1 MSDDGNVPSDGK
13 IGQQRTDKMRPADP
27 ENRIRGLIR
36 DQLYG
41 VLCTQSNAQPYG
53 SMVAFAFSD
62 DLKYIVFG
70 TPRNTNKYRFLTDCR
85 NVAFVVNNMNRHADD
100 LMKVEAVTAT
110 GRAIELPPGGADAGW
125 ADLLLQRHMNLKA
138 FITST
143 STALFKIE
151 ISRFFYVSSFQEV
164 LEWEP

>member
-1 MSDDGNVPSDGK
+1 MIMSDDGNIPS
-13 IGQQRTDKMRPADP
+13 DKMRPADP
-27 ENRIRGLIR
+27 ETRIRGLIR

-41 VLCTQSNAQPYG
+41 VLCTQSKTQPYG
-53 SMVAFAFSD
+53 SMVAYAFSD
-62 DLKYIVFG
+62 DLKDIVFG

-85 NVAFVVNNMNRHADD
+85 NVAFVVNNMNRHTDD

-110 GRAIELPPGGADAGW
+110 GRAIELSPGGADTGW
-125 ADLLLQRHMNLKA
+125 AELLLQRHANLKT
-138 FITST
+138 FVTSK

-164 LEWEP
+164 MEWTP